1 MTWKTLGCLR
11 LRFRILSKMKKVN
24 LYLTVIAEAALRVIT
39 FFLINISDVGS

>member
-1 MTWKTLGCLR
+1 
-11 LRFRILSKMKKVN
+11 MKKVN